1 MNSLKDPDAFG
12 SSSFLALSGLVL
24 YQGRD
29 ASLFLS
35 KLEGPWA
42 GLGERTVSYITL
54 LDRKD
59 S

>member
-12 SSSFLALSGLVL
+12 SFSFLPLSGLVL
-24 YQGRD
+24 YQGGD

-35 KLEGPWA
+35 KLEGMWA

-59 S
+59 Y